1 MSQTLSPK
9 AKSMASPSPLRN
21 AGNSLL
27 AGPSTKGITG
37 NSPSSSS
44 KPGALDQKDSTKLP
58 LSSTSQTT
66 ATTMLSG
73 GVGSSAPP
81 SARSG
86 SQGSKE
92 VLNFLDDI
100 YSRSAKNAAAITTL
114 RKVSKGAA
122 AEASTA
128 SNDST
133 NRPARPVPEV
143 PAQDFSDAEVLK
155 FHSAVRWG
163 KPWPDIEA
171 ALTDPSH
178 MKAACA
184 AKDPKNGNLA
194 IHIAAQNGHAG
205 LVQKLI
211 GSKADVNAQNGKG
224 QTALHMT
231 VEYDFYFVSKFLL
244 ANGADKEL
252 ENGDGNKAIS
262 GIDGGKIGFEAW
274 DNAVNILKAATNP
287 EQLEQAFQALTKSQ
301 AIPDSVDKAQLIQAG
316 MIKKKNPVTKDIW
329 DHKRFMGLAVK
340 F

>member
-9 AKSMASPSPLRN
+9 AKSTAASPLRN

-66 ATTMLSG
+66 AATMLSG

-92 VLNFLDDI
+92 VVNFLDDI
-100 YSRSAKNAAAITTL
+100 YSRSAKNAAAITV
-114 RKVSKGAA
+114 RKGSKGAA
-122 AEASTA
+122 AGASTA
-128 SNDST
+128 SDDPT
-133 NRPARPVPEV
+133 NRPAPEV

-194 IHIAAQNGHAG
+194 IHIAAQNGHSE

-287 EQLEQAFQALTKSQ
+287 EELEQAFQALTKSQ

-316 MIKKKNPVTKDIW
+316 MMKKKNPVTKDIW